1 MEGSKKPGLLAQIIA
16 AIPPK
21 DIAQI
26 ILLVIG
32 GAVAFTKINHVEEH
46 ADDLEEI
53 VEVRTDAVD
62 SLTQVVKRVERDQK
76 RMAKELKALKLAR
89 GEPGK
94 LVPYRTV
101 VVRRTRPHNASAFDK
116 LMAWMSGRR

>member
-1 MEGSKKPGLLAQIIA
+1 MEGSKKPSLIAQIIA

-32 GAVAFTKINHVEEH
+32 GVFAFAKISNVQEH
-46 ADDLEEI
+46 TDDLEQI
-53 VEVRTDAVD
+53 VEVRTDIVD
-62 SLTQVVKRVERDQK
+62 SLTQVVERVERNQK
-76 RMAKELKALKLAR
+76 RMAKELKALRLAR

-94 LVPYRTV
+94 AVAYRTV
-101 VVRRTRPHNASAFDK
+101 VRNVRPHNASAFER
-116 LMAWMSGRR
+116 LMAWMRNR

>member
-1 MEGSKKPGLLAQIIA
+1 MEGSKKPSLIAQIIG

-21 DIAQI
+21 DLAQI

-32 GAVAFTKINHVEEH
+32 GVFAFAKINHVEEH
-46 ADDLEEI
+46 ADELEEI

-62 SLTQVVKRVERDQK
+62 SLTQVVERVERNQK

-94 LVPYRTV
+94 SAPYRTM
-101 VVRRTRPHNASAFDK
+101 VRKVRPHNASAFDR
-116 LMAWMSGRR
+116 LMAWMRNR